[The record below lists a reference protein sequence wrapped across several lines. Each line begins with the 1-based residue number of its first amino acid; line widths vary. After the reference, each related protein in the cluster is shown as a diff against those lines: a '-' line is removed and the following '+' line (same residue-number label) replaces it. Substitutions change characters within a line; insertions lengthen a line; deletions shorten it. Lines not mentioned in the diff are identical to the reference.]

1 MSARAPEHC
10 DLLLVGGHILTLDSQ
25 RRVLA
30 DGAIAVHAGR
40 IVTIGPTVEV
50 TAAWTADRRI
60 EAAGGLVHP
69 GFIDGHYHAGL
80 HLIRGALPDD
90 PSLSTGEGIRPGA
103 FVRWLNAL
111 SEEDEAIATK
121 VAACEMAMNGFTGFV
136 EGGTA
141 FYPDTVAEVATGM
154 GLRVSVTDC
163 MLWDQ
168 PTGDPMTTQ
177 IPRAPCDRSRAEANL
192 GGELWRNRAAGLAR
206 GHVAVYGLASA
217 SNDLMRNANSM
228 AEEAG
233 VPLHQHQ
240 SFTLDDAEED
250 RQRFG
255 KPALLHFAEQGLIGP
270 QCVFTHMNVLS
281 DAEVDAV
288 VDSGMALVWHPGN
301 ALYYGI
307 ASKTPHHFPELKR
320 RGTEIAFGT
329 DVAKAFSFGDLGFIA
344 YLASRTWGDYLSA
357 EALLEIYT
365 LGGARAMGLADQLGC
380 LAVGRAADFVVRS
393 ADSPDLAPAFDP
405 LRQLALI
412 QRTKGVAW
420 VICDG
425 AVIVQDGQPT
435 DVDLKAL
442 LAEARRSALNLAER
456 ADLNPAPRWL
466 AS

>member
-1 MSARAPEHC
+1 MKDRAPEHC
-10 DLLLVGGHILTLDSQ
+10 DLLLVGGYILTLDSG
-25 RRVLA
+25 RRVFA
-30 DGAIAVHAGR
+30 DGAIAVRAG
-40 IVTIGPTVEV
+40 TIAAVGPTAEV

-90 PSLSTGEGIRPGA
+90 PSLSAGDDRGPGA
-103 FVRWLNAL
+103 FVRWLNVL
-111 SEEDEAIATK
+111 REEDEAIATK

-141 FYPDTVAEVATGM
+141 FYPSIVAEAATAV
-154 GLRVSVTDC
+154 GLRISVADC

-168 PTGDPMTTQ
+168 PTRDPMPTQ
-177 IPRAPCDRSRAEANL
+177 IPRAPCDRAHAEANL
-192 GGELWRNRAAGLAR
+192 GGELWRNGEPGLAR
-206 GHVAVYGLASA
+206 GHVALYGLASA
-217 SNDLMRNANSM
+217 SDELMRAAKAK
-228 AEEAG
+228 AEAAG
-233 VPLHQHQ
+233 APVHQHQ
-240 SFTLDDAEED
+240 SFTPADAEED
-250 RQRFG
+250 RKRFG
-255 KPALLHFAEQGLIGP
+255 KPPLLHFAEQGLIGP
-270 QCVFTHMNVLS
+270 ECVFTHMNVLS
-281 DAEVDAV
+281 DAEVEAV
-288 VDSGMALVWHPGN
+288 VESGMALVWHPGN

-307 ASKTPHHFPELKR
+307 ASKTPHRFPELKR

-357 EALLEIYT
+357 EAMLEIYT
-365 LGGARAMGLADQLGC
+365 RGGARTMGLSDRLGC
-380 LAVGRAADFVVRS
+380 LEVGRAADIVVRR
-393 ADSPDLAPAFDP
+393 ADSPDLAPALDP

-425 AVIVQDGQPT
+425 AVIVQDGQPVG
-435 DVDLKAL
+435 VDLEAL
-442 LAEARRSALNLAER
+442 LVEARKSALDLAAR
-456 ADLNPAPRWL
+456 ADVKPAPRWL

>member
-1 MSARAPEHC
+1 MSEQAPEHC
-10 DLLLVGGHILTLDSQ
+10 DLLLVGGHILTLDPQ

-30 DGAIAVHAGR
+30 DGAIAVRAGK
-40 IVTIGPTVEV
+40 ITAIGPTAEV

-60 EAAGGLVHP
+60 EAGGGLVHP

-90 PSLSTGEGIRPGA
+90 PTQSAGDGSRPGA

-136 EGGTA
+136 EGGSV
-141 FYPDTVAEVATGM
+141 FYPDTVAEAATGL
-154 GLRVSVTDC
+154 GLRVSVADC
-163 MLWDQ
+163 MLWDR
-168 PTGDPMTTQ
+168 PSVDPMPTQ
-177 IPRAPCDRSRAEANL
+177 IPRAPCDRSRAEAKL
-192 GGELWRNRAAGLAR
+192 GGELWRNREDGLAR

-217 SNDLMRNANSM
+217 SDELMRA
-228 AEEAG
+228 AKAKAVEAG

-240 SFTLDDAEED
+240 SFTPDDVEED
-250 RQRFG
+250 HERFG
-255 KPALLHFAEQGLIGP
+255 KPPLLHFAEQGLIGP
-270 QCVFTHMNVLS
+270 ECVFTHMNVLS
-281 DAEVDAV
+281 EAEVEAV
-288 VDSGMALVWHPGN
+288 VESGMALVWHPGN

-307 ASKTPHHFPELKR
+307 ASKTPHRFPELKR
-320 RGTEIAFGT
+320 RGVEIAFGT

-357 EALLEIYT
+357 EAMIEIYT
-365 LGGARAMGLADQLGC
+365 LGGARAMGLADKLGC
-380 LAVGRAADFVVRS
+380 LAVGRAADFVVRR
-393 ADSPDLAPAFDP
+393 ADSPDLAPGFDP

-425 AVIVQDGQPT
+425 AVVVQDGRPVG
-435 DVDLKAL
+435 VDLEAL
-442 LAEARRSALNLAER
+442 LAEARRSALDLAER
-456 ADLNPAPRWL
+456 ADLKPAPRWL